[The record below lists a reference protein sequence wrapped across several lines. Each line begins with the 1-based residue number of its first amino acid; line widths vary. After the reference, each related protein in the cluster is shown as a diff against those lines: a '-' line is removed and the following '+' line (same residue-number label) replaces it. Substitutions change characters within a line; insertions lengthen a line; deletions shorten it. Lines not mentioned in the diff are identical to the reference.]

1 MKRRFIVGL
10 TLVALFL
17 TMLVG
22 CSQSANFSLSN
33 LKIGPGKVVSGE
45 AVAISAFVTN
55 TGGKEGSYTAKLTI
69 NGEEEESKSI
79 TLAAGESTDVNFS
92 VTRSVT
98 GTYDVTVG
106 DLSSYFVVVQPA
118 AFSLSNLN
126 IMPTRQTTSGSL
138 FVSVTVTNTG
148 GSDGIYD
155 LAYNIDDG
163 PDRNVSSLSLG
174 PDDSMEFSF
183 DLPAG
188 NAGKHKIAV
197 GDLSCSFIVVEPI
210 EISNLAIEPSKV
222 AANEPIDISVS
233 LSNPNESEEACDL
246 PLEIDGIVEET
257 QSIILAPGE
266 SKDVTFTVAREDIGD
281 HDVTIGGISGSFTI
295 VEPADLEISSIEFE
309 PYHTVWPNEEVII
322 SVFVRNNNDIEGS
335 RDVVLYING
344 LEEETK
350 SITLGAHELGS
361 IAFSVSREDIGI
373 YEVAIEGVSAY
384 FSVATPIS
392 MKLEVA
398 ASTWRDAEPY
408 DIYGAIETK
417 LKIMGI
423 RIVEEGEP
431 YDSLLSVEY
440 EETMHGLYT
449 NFQYG
454 THIWCTLS
462 LYDSAGKLILFEII
476 TGETPGT
483 VSLASWESLYSE
495 AVTDFRLKDSYK
507 SIGPVIAEEL
517 DSEYVFLK
525 LFSDLKDSSSMTRE
539 NAVIALG
546 EIPYNVRAVEPL
558 LPLLLGDSSNNV
570 RASVA
575 KALGNILDVLGDQ
588 GAVAPLIHALLEDNY
603 SSVRTNAAEAL
614 GKIGDVKAVDALEQ
628 AFQED
633 QNAGVRDMAE
643 WALKQ
648 IQGG

>member
-1 MKRRFIVGL
+1 LKGRLIGGFILL
-10 TLVALFL
+10 TLLF
-17 TMLVG
+17 TTITG
-22 CSQSANFSLSN
+22 CSNPATFTLSN
-33 LKIGPGKVVSGE
+33 LIIGPGEVALEEPVV
-45 AVAISAFVTN
+45 ISASVAN
-55 TGGKEGSYTAKLTI
+55 TGGSEGSYNAVLKI
-69 NGEEEESKSI
+69 DGEEQESKNI
-79 TLAAGESTDVNFS
+79 TLAAGESTDVHFN
-92 VTRSVT
+92 VTRADT
-98 GTYDVTVG
+98 GKYDVTIG
-106 DLSSYFVVVQPA
+106 ELTGSFIVVEPA
-118 AFSLSNLN
+118 IYSLSNLN
-126 IMPTRQTTSGSL
+126 VMPIKLTTSDQL
-138 FVSVTVTNTG
+138 FVSVIVTNTG
-148 GSDGIYD
+148 GTEGIYD

-163 PDRNVSSLSLG
+163 PDRNVSSLNLG

-188 NAGKHKIAV
+188 NAGEHEISV
-197 GDLSCSFIVVEPI
+197 GDLSSSFIVVEPI

-222 AANEPIDISVS
+222 AANEPIDVSVS
-233 LSNPNESEEACDL
+233 LCNPNESEEVCDL
-246 PLEIDGIVEET
+246 ALEIDGAVEEAK
-257 QSIILAPGE
+257 SIILAAGE

-309 PYHTVWPNEEVII
+309 PYHIVWPNEEVII
-322 SVFVRNNNDIEGS
+322 SVFVRNSNDIEGS
-335 RDVVLYING
+335 RDVILYING

-350 SITLGAHELGS
+350 SITLVAHELGS

-462 LYDSAGKLILFEII
+462 LYDSAGKLVLFEII

-525 LFSDLKDSSSMTRE
+525 LFSDLKDPSSMTRE

-558 LPLLLGDSSNNV
+558 LPLLLGDSSNDV

-575 KALGNILDVLGDQ
+575 KALGNILDVLGDR

-633 QNAGVRDMAE
+633 QNADVRDMAE

-648 IQGG
+648 IQG